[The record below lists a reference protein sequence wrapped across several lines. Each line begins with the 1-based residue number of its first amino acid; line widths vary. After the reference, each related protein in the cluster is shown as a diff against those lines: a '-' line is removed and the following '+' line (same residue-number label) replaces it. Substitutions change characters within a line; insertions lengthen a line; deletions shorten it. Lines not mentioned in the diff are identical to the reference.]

1 MKKFIFAIALFMLPS
16 VANATPAE
24 LCPTIGQ
31 LAGKVMQAR
40 QLGIPKDQVL
50 AIVLPGTSHDL
61 TISLINLAYASPV
74 YPIDR
79 MRQTAIENFRIQAE
93 YLCYENA
100 SN

>member
-16 VANATPAE
+16 VAHATPTE
-24 LCPTIGQ
+24 LCPTIGR
-31 LAGKVMQAR
+31 LAGKVMEAR
-40 QLGIPKDQVL
+40 QLGVAKQEVL
-50 AIVLPGTSHDL
+50 SIVLPGMAHDI

-79 MRQTAIENFRIQAE
+79 MRQTAIDNFRMQAE